1 MGSGDYT
8 LGQDDLAALGRI
20 ALISTG
26 IQMVVEMMIWE
37 LLGVEEAAGRTLT
50 DKATPS
56 WLVDR
61 LKRLAKRT
69 NLEPSLASEVVEFAR
84 AAKTM
89 FDVRNDNLHNVWISL
104 EEGTAVRLR
113 SVLVDGAE
121 GPEFKGDIAVAG
133 AGQLA
138 AQADIM
144 DSFARA
150 GYELLERLQAR

>member
-1 MGSGDYT
+1 VDSE
-8 LGQDDLAALGRI
+8 LSQADLAALGRI

-37 LLGVEEAAGRTLT
+37 LLGVEEAAGRALT

-61 LKRLAKRT
+61 LKRLARRT
-69 NLEPSLASEVVEFAR
+69 NLEPSLASQILDFAQ
-84 AAKTM
+84 ASKTM
-89 FDVRNDNLHNVWISL
+89 FEVRNDNLHNVWVSL
-104 EEGTAVRLR
+104 EEGKVVRLR

-121 GPEFKGDIAVAG
+121 GPEFQAEVAVAG
-133 AGQLA
+133 VGQLA

-144 DSFARA
+144 ERFAQA
-150 GYELLERLQAR
+150 GFELLERLGAR